1 MTNPF
6 QPKPGQRPGAAV
18 PGGAT
23 APRPP
28 RAEGPPSARP
38 GQPTAPPRTPHAS
51 NSGRVTHD
59 SRGNAVW
66 DWVKTT
72 GRHAIES
79 TSRLLKK
86 LESPELQ
93 VEDTQEKELRILPD
107 GAPGGGYDPYNQA
120 KKNRK

>member
-1 MTNPF
+1 
-6 QPKPGQRPGAAV
+6 V
-18 PGGAT
+18 
-23 APRPP
+23 
-28 RAEGPPSARP
+28 RP
-38 GQPTAPPRTPHAS
+38 GQPPAPHATPQPS

-86 LESPELQ
+86 LETPELKI
-93 VEDTQEKELRILPD
+93 EDTQEKELRILPD
-107 GAPGGGYDPYNQA
+107 GAPGGGSDPYNQSN
-120 KKNRK
+120 KKR